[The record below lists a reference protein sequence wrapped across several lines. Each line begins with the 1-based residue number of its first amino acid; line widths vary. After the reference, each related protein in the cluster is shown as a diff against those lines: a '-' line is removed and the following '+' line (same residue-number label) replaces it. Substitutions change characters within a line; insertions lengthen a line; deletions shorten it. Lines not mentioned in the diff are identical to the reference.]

1 MYIVPLAKKDFSII
15 WPLMKPIIRAGE
27 AYALPRDMGFTAA
40 RAYWFSSM
48 SHVFAALD
56 GETVLG
62 TYYWKPNRLGGG
74 GHVANAGFMVN
85 AAARGRGVAQA
96 LCQHAF
102 DQARQACFTAM
113 QFNFVVSTNS
123 TAVHVWKK
131 MGFVEIGRIP
141 GGFAHP
147 TLGFVDVLILHRV
160 L

>member
-1 MYIVPLAKKDFSII
+1 MDIVPLAKKDFSII
-15 WPLMKPIIRAGE
+15 WPLMKPIILAGE

-40 RAYWFSSM
+40 RAYWFSSTG
-48 SHVFAALD
+48 HVFVALD

-96 LCQHAF
+96 LCQHAL
-102 DQARQACFTAM
+102 DQARQADFTAM
-113 QFNFVVSTNS
+113 QFNFVVSSNS
-123 TAVHVWKK
+123 AAVYVWKK

-141 GGFAHP
+141 CGFAHP
-147 TLGFVDVLILHRV
+147 TLGFVDVLILHRG

>member
-1 MYIVPLAKKDFSII
+1 MDIVPLAKKDFSII

-27 AYALPRDMGFTAA
+27 AYALPRDMGFAAA
-40 RAYWFSSM
+40 RAYWFSSTG
-48 SHVFAALD
+48 HVFVALD

-96 LCQHAF
+96 LCQHAL
-102 DQARQACFTAM
+102 DQARQADFTAM
-113 QFNFVVSTNS
+113 QFNFVVSSNS
-123 TAVHVWKK
+123 AAVYVWKK

-141 GGFAHP
+141 CGFAHP
-147 TLGFVDVLILHRV
+147 TLGFVDVLILHRG

>member
-1 MYIVPLAKKDFSII
+1 MDIVPLAKKDFSII

-40 RAYWFSSM
+40 RAYWFSSTG
-48 SHVFAALD
+48 HVFVALD

-96 LCQHAF
+96 LCQHAL
-102 DQARQACFTAM
+102 DQARQADFTAM
-113 QFNFVVSTNS
+113 QFNFVVSSNS
-123 TAVHVWKK
+123 AAVYVWKK

-141 GGFAHP
+141 CGFAHP
-147 TLGFVDVLILHRV
+147 TLGFVDVLILHRG

>member
-1 MYIVPLAKKDFSII
+1 MDILPLAKKDFSTL
-15 WPLMKPIIRAGE
+15 WPLMQPIIRAGE
-27 AYALPRDMGFTAA
+27 TYALPRDMGFAAA
-40 RAYWFSSM
+40 RAYWFSPTG
-48 SHVFAALD
+48 HVFAALD

-74 GHVANAGFMVN
+74 GHVANAGFMVS
-85 AAARGRGVAQA
+85 AQARGRGVGQA
-96 LCQHAF
+96 LCQHAL
-102 DQARQACFTAM
+102 DQARQAGFTAM

-123 TAVHVWKK
+123 IAVHVWKK
-131 MGFVEIGRIP
+131 MGFAEIGRIP